1 MEIPGFT
8 LTMLQPEQH
17 CFLLLHPQVETMFN
31 FRKKAFG
38 NQNVFLTKKK
48 TPTYSWMIFL
58 SLMFSNISSQPVRTN
73 HIFKYN
79 SVASNA
85 GKI

>member
-38 NQNVFLTKKK
+38 NQNVFLTKKN
-48 TPTYSWMIFL
+48 PNLFLDDIFII
-58 SLMFSNISSQPVRTN
+58 NV
-73 HIFKYN
+73 
-79 SVASNA
+79 
-85 GKI
+85 